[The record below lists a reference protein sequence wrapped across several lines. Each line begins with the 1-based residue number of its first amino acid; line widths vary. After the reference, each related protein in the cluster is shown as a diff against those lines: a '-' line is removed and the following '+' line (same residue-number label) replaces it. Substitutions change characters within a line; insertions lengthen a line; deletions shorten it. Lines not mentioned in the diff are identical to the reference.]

1 MKKLL
6 IFMCFAIAA
15 GCIANGMST
24 SAPAVSTDDA
34 VRLKE
39 LSVLPARQLFE
50 RGCGYQESGN
60 ADSALICFSILS
72 NCYAVVSSAD
82 DKRLCALSLLRSGV
96 LYYEQFNYAEAMYSF
111 LDCQKICEDN
121 GFEVVLADVYRA
133 IGNIYSM
140 NRDYERGIAFYEKS
154 LRLAAKNNDNVLRLK
169 ALNNLVGACFF
180 NGAGEEAGRYYAEM
194 LKYPADDKLYHY
206 DVLIDGG
213 LLAAHSGDVEKAAD
227 SYRKAA
233 EYAIANG
240 MDVKKY
246 GAAYSLLAMLYEKQG
261 MADSVLYYLHLNEEA
276 ARKSTQNDLLT
287 ETLRNLSA
295 IYRERGDLD
304 KSLEYQSEYM
314 ELADSIFNQ
323 SEFNRLKNAE
333 FFYELDRTNRVI
345 DALNVEKRQKDM
357 QISLQRYLLL
367 GISAIVLVILVF
379 TVVVCRQK
387 KKLQD
392 AYEALF
398 SRNKENLENEK
409 FYQKRLSELES
420 GLADASKEQSA
431 EQDNGA
437 RQQLSPQLYAKL
449 RLAII
454 KALEQTDIICDPDFS
469 VNRLAEIAGSNTS
482 YVSRVIND
490 VYGKNFRAV
499 LTEYRIKESMQRLS
513 DARYANFTIKAI
525 AESVGYRSQSS
536 FIAAFTKQTGMKP
549 SVYQEMAVRCE

>member
-1 MKKLL
+1 M
-6 IFMCFAIAA
+6 
-15 GCIANGMST
+15 
-24 SAPAVSTDDA
+24 
-34 VRLKE
+34 
-39 LSVLPARQLFE
+39 
-50 RGCGYQESGN
+50 
-60 ADSALICFSILS
+60 
-72 NCYAVVSSAD
+72 
-82 DKRLCALSLLRSGV
+82 
-96 LYYEQFNYAEAMYSF
+96 
-111 LDCQKICEDN
+111 
-121 GFEVVLADVYRA
+121 
-133 IGNIYSM
+133 
-140 NRDYERGIAFYEKS
+140 
-154 LRLAAKNNDNVLRLK
+154 
-169 ALNNLVGACFF
+169 
-180 NGAGEEAGRYYAEM
+180 
-194 LKYPADDKLYHY
+194 
-206 DVLIDGG
+206 
-213 LLAAHSGDVEKAAD
+213 
-227 SYRKAA
+227 
-233 EYAIANG
+233 
-240 MDVKKY
+240 
-246 GAAYSLLAMLYEKQG
+246 
-261 MADSVLYYLHLNEEA
+261 